1 MSSRFDIDSRMSDK
15 AHTDE
20 PNTPPTLRD
29 SPLEAVHSGKLRVQ
43 NTPRE
48 SIPAVPKR
56 QDEVG
61 EISSL
66 VRGKHAGYVFEED
79 VSRLYFTDKA
89 DKVEAEA

>member
-1 MSSRFDIDSRMSDK
+1 MSDR

-20 PNTPPTLRD
+20 PNTPPALRD
-29 SPLEAVHSGKLRVQ
+29 CPLEAVHSGKLRVQ

-66 VRGKHAGYVFEED
+66 VAGKHAGYVFEED
-79 VSRLYFTDKA
+79 VSRPYFSDKP